1 MALADAVGFERAA
14 EILDTSKRGPVPALK
29 MRFPKYQVGSI
40 PADGVRTRAGGE
52 ARAPTR
58 GLLGEGSDLRREF
71 EAAPAQL
78 VRAIDAHSQGHGR
91 QRMSFAPRFSITNG
105 IAAALT
111 DDRTGARVPRRGEPV
126 GGMGERDAVGGVPA
140 RGAPYDHIEGT
151 RLTIEQAADLLAGQ
165 AVPGADPDDAR
176 ELLNY
181 RDAFEFV
188 GGYLNDGG
196 PITERLILEIHRRL
210 VVGVRG
216 GAAAP
221 GEYRRVQNY
230 VVNATTGET
239 MYTPPP
245 AHDVAALMRELVG
258 WVNRPSDI
266 HPVIASAIVQ
276 FQLVHSHPFLDGNGR
291 TSRLL
296 STLGLYRAGYDFK
309 RLFTISEY
317 YDRDRTAFYRALQ
330 SVRRADMDM
339 TGWIEFFTQGL
350 ATQLAEVKQR
360 GEHAMRRD
368 VLARR
373 HALTDRQV
381 LALGHVWEHGRLTIG
396 GFEDL
401 CPGTPRRSLQRDL
414 RVLVEK
420 GQLVRRGRTNR
431 LEYVPAD
438 GDA

>member
-1 MALADAVGFERAA
+1 
-14 EILDTSKRGPVPALK
+14 

-52 ARAPTR
+52 APAPTR

-111 DDRTGARVPRRGEPV
+111 EI
-126 GGMGERDAVGGVPA
+126 ERA
-140 RGAPYDHIEGT
+140 RGFLDAASLSDAWVSAMQSEAFLLEAHHTTHIEGT
-151 RLTIEQAADLLAGQ
+151 RLTLEQAADLLAGQ

-188 GGYLNDGG
+188 SGHLNDGG

-245 AHDVAALMRELVG
+245 AHDVAARLRALGG

-266 HPVIASAIVQ
+266 HPVIASALVQ
-276 FQLVHSHPFLDGNGR
+276 FQLVHIHPFLDGNGR

-296 STLGLYRAGYDFK
+296 STLCLYRAGYDFK

-350 ATQLAEVKQR
+350 ATQLAEVKR
-360 GEHAMRRD
+360 RVEHAMRRD
-368 VLARR
+368 VLAHR

-401 CPGTPRRSLQRDL
+401 CPGTPHRSLQRDL

-420 GQLVRRGRTNR
+420 GQLVRRGRPPR